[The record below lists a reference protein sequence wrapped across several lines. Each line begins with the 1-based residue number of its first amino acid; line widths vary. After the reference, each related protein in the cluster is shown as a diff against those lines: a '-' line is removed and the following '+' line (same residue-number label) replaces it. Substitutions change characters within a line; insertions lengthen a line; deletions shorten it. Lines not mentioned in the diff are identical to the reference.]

1 MAPSSRFYGVVMNS
15 LREHFTAAL
24 MLPRSAV
31 DWLCQLYQSIQFFDD
46 VADVDKFER
55 KELDCAIWNLLVAMP
70 QNEFFASHAKSLIP
84 LIATQ
89 ILKWQASD
97 KSEKSGMADAKS
109 FVWRAGYYDIVL
121 FVVSLVHGHEAATNA
136 AESILRIYGEN
147 LDGYL
152 KEFNHA

>member
-1 MAPSSRFYGVVMNS
+1 MATSSRFYGAILNS
-15 LREHFTAAL
+15 LHEHFSSAL
-24 MLPRSAV
+24 MLPKSAA

-46 VADVDKFER
+46 VADGDKFER
-55 KELDCAIWNLLVAMP
+55 KELDCAIWNLLVSMP
-70 QNEFFASHAKSLIP
+70 QNQFFSENSKSLTP

-97 KSEKSGMADAKS
+97 KSERTGTADAKS

-121 FVVSLVHGHEAATNA
+121 FVASLVHGHEAATNA
-136 AESILRIYGEN
+136 SESILRIYGEN
-147 LDGYL
+147 LGDYL